1 MVLVNQTTKK
11 MKSLHSLTALSS
23 EDSNVS
29 VVIDNAD
36 LIDHTD
42 SLQKTKENWEKEMRM
57 PGRQRTDLKDL
68 AKEYSC
74 QK

>member
-11 MKSLHSLTALSS
+11 MKSLHSLTASS

-29 VVIDNAD
+29 VVIDKAD

-42 SLQKTKENWEKEMRM
+42 SFPKTKEN
-57 PGRQRTDLKDL
+57 
-68 AKEYSC
+68 
-74 QK
+74 